1 MKKIYFILV
10 AAALVMFGTP
20 AKAQFGIGEKLYS
33 LGEVTYAPAVLKVN
47 AAGVDLK
54 YNNVTAVVA
63 TYSEVRSLHSEL
75 PVYLQYGA
83 GIQYTMADL
92 KLFGDEI
99 TLLTAK
105 VPVNAMYEYALPST
119 NLVLYPYI
127 GLNLQGH
134 LYGKS
139 GEYNIFD
146 KDDMGNSP
154 MNRFGLGWQ
163 IGARVVR
170 DKYFVGFS
178 YEGPVT
184 NLYSEQDPSSFL
196 PHCKDLSQDPHS

>member
-1 MKKIYFILV
+1 MKKIYFILA
-10 AAALVMFGTP
+10 AAALMMFGTP

-33 LGEVTYAPAVLKVN
+33 LGEVTYAPSVLNLNVM
-47 AAGVDLK
+47 GIDLK
-54 YNNVTAVVA
+54 YSMTTLGAS
-63 TYSEVRSLHSEL
+63 YSEVRSLHSEL

-83 GIQYTMADL
+83 GIQYTSAEIDA
-92 KLFGDEI
+92 FGEDV

-105 VPVNAMYEYALPST
+105 VPVNAMYEFPVPST
-119 NLVLYPYI
+119 DLVLYPYA

-134 LYGKS
+134 ISGKS
-139 GEYNIFD
+139 DGYSLFD
-146 KDDMGNSP
+146 KDDMDGMP

-184 NLYSEQDPSSFL
+184 KLYNEDEMKVGITQYNISVGIKF
-196 PHCKDLSQDPHS
+196 